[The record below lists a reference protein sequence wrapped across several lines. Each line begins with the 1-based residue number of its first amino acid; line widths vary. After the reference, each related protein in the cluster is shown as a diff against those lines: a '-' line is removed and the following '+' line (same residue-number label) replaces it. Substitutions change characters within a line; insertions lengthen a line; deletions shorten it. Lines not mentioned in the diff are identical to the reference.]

1 MVSESANG
9 LRALGLS
16 LVVAVA
22 LVPIGLAG
30 SSPTAAAQ
38 PRTAHAAAPVTIR
51 GLDLHDGQIIE
62 QGGTYYFYGTMYAP
76 DATDSNC
83 TVPFVWRDPASQW
96 CGFGVSTARSLAGP
110 WSTPTV
116 LVGNTTEDFAI
127 DSTFE
132 DACMG
137 NDGAFAQPNGE
148 GCFEPRMYRQTWG
161 DDQWTLWFNVP
172 NDETDRGETGIFQM
186 GCAGPAG
193 PCSPQEWDIPVFSGG
208 CADEATG
215 LQVVTQG
222 NDAVLFCAT
231 ISQTLAE
238 TQLGGGSTASASDL
252 GGLTSVESPG
262 VYYDRDLKAWVLTYS
277 DPNCGYCAGTGTGF
291 ATDGSQSLT
300 GDDAW
305 AVQANTGRS
314 RTGPLDTSTTSCG
327 GQPGGVDM
335 LGGRA
340 YEQVDLWAGTSWGEA
355 GSPTRLEP
363 LGGRTLSEEQVPCP
377 SVRLSGK
384 ELRDAQ
390 GKGAGRRQQSLRAV
404 AAPSGHA

>member
-9 LRALGLS
+9 LRSLGLL
-16 LVVAVA
+16 LVAA
-22 LVPIGLAG
+22 FILLPTGLAG
-30 SSPTAAAQ
+30 SSPSAAT
-38 PRTAHAAAPVTIR
+38 RSKTVHAAAPITIR

-76 DATDSNC
+76 DGTDSNC
-83 TVPFVWRDPASQW
+83 TAPFVWRDPSSQW
-96 CGFGVSTARSLAGP
+96 CGFGVSTARALAGP
-110 WSTPTV
+110 WSAPTV
-116 LVGNTTEDFAI
+116 LVSNTTEDFAI
-127 DSTFE
+127 DNTFE
-132 DACMG
+132 SACMG
-137 NDGAFAQPNGE
+137 NDGAFALPNGE

-172 NDETDRGETGIFQM
+172 NDETNHGETGIFRM

-193 PCSPQEWDIPVFSGG
+193 PCRPQDWDIPVFRGG

-215 LQVVTQG
+215 LQVVTHG
-222 NDAVLFCAT
+222 NNAVLFCAT

-238 TQLGGGSTASASDL
+238 TQLGGGSVASASDL
-252 GGLTSVESPG
+252 GGLTSVEAPG
-262 VYYDRDLKAWVLTYS
+262 AYYDHDLKAWVLTYS

-291 ATDGSQSLT
+291 ATHGSASLT

-305 AVQANTGRS
+305 AVQASTTTSGTGR
-314 RTGPLDTSTTSCG
+314 LDTSTTGCG

-335 LGGRA
+335 LGDRA

-355 GSPTRLEP
+355 ASPTRLEP
-363 LGGRTLSEEQVPCP
+363 LGGRTLSEAQVPCP

-384 ELRDAQ
+384 ELRDAE
-390 GKGAGRRQQSLRAV
+390 GKVAGGRGQSLRAV
-404 AAPSGHA
+404 AGSRGRA